1 MVKIKLALFFLI
13 SLLMLSSDMLYTDDF
28 SDAMIKVKKKLK
40 ENTDNSEQS
49 LTWAWHPYLF
59 SQPSGMK

>member
-49 LTWAWHPYLF
+49 LLKIRGDF
-59 SQPSGMK
+59 